1 MLPDSGPEQSPEG
14 LEMGVAQHG
23 PQGLDWEAGP
33 PAPTVDKLPNFAQIS
48 LHLARVSDQGRFQ
61 LLHRAA
67 PGQVRR
73 GVPAGAHEPCRE
85 PMEDAPTVAPS
96 PSPAPLTGH
105 PLPRTSSVSV
115 HAHSSLSTSWPS
127 EPFLPPDG
135 FSHQPLALPPSPPWL
150 PPSEACPPPLTASL
164 ALEQPASPLTL
175 PQCDSTAPPLHPV
188 PQSSSPHTPWL
199 ASSVPAISGLGRS
212 SCPIS
217 ALSWWQAAPKT
228 WTLSTSTRLES
239 HQEPL
244 AHRLPEALFWGDPAH
259 RQGETGI
266 PPFINLDIQK
276 LLEILIAKRTDL
288 KTQKEKEEKEESDH
302 HLTSFGRM
310 FKSPGDKQDTMGDQ
324 HFWSLRGKPKQPL
337 SPEKP
342 PHPKT
347 SGHNLQQKCNQLFWG
362 LPFLHSE
369 SLVATVGA
377 QPQHLLLDQSQPQPL
392 PRAQPQRLPLDQ
404 PQPQAHFAPSVPIGP
419 SSLPPEMGT
428 YEVSCPESQKTPSF
442 TSNAIQNLECHFLK
456 KQLER
461 GRALPAVVKRSQ
473 EVFSQGSPDL
483 PQDGQD
489 PQGHGSVSVLP
500 RDLINPEL
508 RKQLEW
514 HLWKKF
520 MKHQSGLSRRI
531 QLSVKRLQPH
541 REFQKVPQAIS
552 RHRPASESDSTDGS
566 CQATPRTGSR
576 YPARTMPRKSLD
588 KDSSST
594 AGRIR
599 KDLHRGSASS
609 PGKAPG
615 INSEESDT
623 DLKPATSSAD
633 KKHPEKVLRAHL
645 GRKLGQIREGQ
656 IPADVHRSRLA
667 AHHALDLLRKPS
679 THRKTGKPAF
689 SEGWE
694 PYRTTSHN
702 FSILS
707 PYTQRML
714 EAHITRFRV
723 KHRWSL
729 PLKVLKPINL
739 FKLKKSFFFPRSS
752 TTRLATCVSKAC
764 PKTEFLGKPPRPH
777 QAEEAVEES
786 YPSLGRPLPAPQP
799 TCEETQ
805 QALQGTPPRDGR
817 GPSEAP
823 LAGREARSP
832 SQTLPYR
839 FVGRIWHREPASG
852 TLMNSS
858 LESSPSPATAT
869 SEPRES
875 GGQASQD
882 SCYSIKVLELN
893 LESQYL
899 SAKESREAGEVEEAP
914 AWGVTL
920 EPSVWANNQTI
931 RADLRRS
938 GSSEKSDSPSP
949 PTELFTQ
956 DPEELFF
963 DAQFREFEL
972 RKLMKSE
979 NQPQDNAASVLLQD
993 CETGVL
999 LQDCAT
1005 DSLLQ
1010 DCQSNVFLAADILAS
1025 QGSLSGFQS
1034 GSSEAPG
1041 PTSQVL
1047 YGLRSSG
1054 QKIQRQSEPLGL
1066 RDQYKSRSKSSVS
1079 TAEREYYRRPSRR
1092 EPEKELSAL
1101 KIRHN
1106 REMSHTAQHKD
1117 AVESSGSKACQ
1128 LLLKKETVPP
1138 ESYFRRRMRHFIQW
1152 FFPSKGKG
1160 LQESL
1165 QKGKSSSS
1173 RRRRPVIGRST
1184 VDSATAKAQVLMTA
1198 VGQILQEKMLPH
1210 HGVRAP
1216 EFSWCQRDL
1225 QASAGPNVCYHRV
1238 LSYQEQRRVMRK
1250 TAANQQGTPKGHSY
1264 ANKTE
1269 WIRSRDNRV
1278 PPQSGGRAQ
1287 VERSPLRLP
1296 HGGSGGRGS
1305 KAFGQR
1311 SFIFASFD
1319 KIAQDRGPRNRLG
1332 ACDLYSPVRPADSS
1346 QGTGGRSRPRPW
1358 PWGPVLPGSR
1368 SRSPQSPE
1376 GEELI
1381 GWGSSPTGRSGPV
1394 QEAGAGPEGPLPA
1407 LFPARRPPPGAH
1419 THRSRGRESC
1429 SGRNPDPTAAGTALP
1444 QALRTPSAR
1453 GHPGGGAQRAQA
1465 CSAAASLW
1473 SPVLPRGPQ
1482 GGPSAGPAHRTQG
1495 RRDQD
1500 RGRAG
1505 PSGARGGRP
1514 KAGSLSLA
1522 AARSSR
1528 GQQQGGR
1535 EVGNQTCTPRSCRE
1549 RSHGQDAGG
1558 TARNR
1563 KEQGPRPLSCQ
1574 TVQRPRQTRAETP
1587 DRPARR
1593 PPTDLRGD
1601 PTQRPLTDPHR
1612 DLPRRPTP

>member
-1 MLPDSGPEQSPEG
+1 MEGRGAHPPD
-14 LEMGVAQHG
+14 
-23 PQGLDWEAGP
+23 P
-33 PAPTVDKLPNFAQIS
+33 PAPGFGSHLLSPTATWRGSLTRGTFSSYIKRPLGRCAEQCLLEPIS
-48 LHLARVSDQGRFQ
+48 H
-61 LLHRAA
+61 
-67 PGQVRR
+67 
-73 GVPAGAHEPCRE
+73 AG
-85 PMEDAPTVAPS
+85 S
-96 PSPAPLTGH
+96 
-105 PLPRTSSVSV
+105 
-115 HAHSSLSTSWPS
+115 
-127 EPFLPPDG
+127 
-135 FSHQPLALPPSPPWL
+135 
-150 PPSEACPPPLTASL
+150 
-164 ALEQPASPLTL
+164 
-175 PQCDSTAPPLHPV
+175 CDSVAPPLRPI

-228 WTLSTSTRLES
+228 WSLSTSTRLES

-244 AHRLPEALFWGDPAH
+244 AHRPPEALFWGDPTH

-288 KTQKEKEEKEESDH
+288 KIQKEKEEKEESDC

-324 HFWSLRGKPKQPL
+324 HFWSLRDKPKQLL

-347 SGHNLQQKCNQLFWG
+347 LGDNLQQKCNQLFWG

-369 SLVATVGA
+369 SLVATV
-377 QPQHLLLDQSQPQPL
+377 S
-392 PRAQPQRLPLDQ
+392 
-404 PQPQAHFAPSVPIGP
+404 
-419 SSLPPEMGT
+419 
-428 YEVSCPESQKTPSF
+428 
-442 TSNAIQNLECHFLK
+442 
-456 KQLER
+456 
-461 GRALPAVVKRSQ
+461 
-473 EVFSQGSPDL
+473 
-483 PQDGQD
+483 DGQD

-500 RDLINPEL
+500 RDLIDPEL

-520 MKHQSGLSRRI
+520 MKHQSGLPRRI
-531 QLSVKRLQPH
+531 QLSVKPH
-541 REFQKVPQAIS
+541 REFQKVPQAIR

-566 CQATPRTGSR
+566 CQATQKTGSR
-576 YPARTMPRKSLD
+576 YPARTMPRKSLG
-588 KDSSST
+588 KDSRST

-599 KDLHRGSASS
+599 KDLHKGSASS

-623 DLKPATSSAD
+623 DLKPSTSSAD

-679 THRKTGKPAF
+679 THGKTGKPAF
-689 SEGWE
+689 SKGWE

-707 PYTQRML
+707 PYTQQML
-714 EAHITRFRV
+714 EAHIIRFRV

-764 PKTEFLGKPPRPH
+764 SKTKFLGKPPQPH
-777 QAEEAVEES
+777 QGEKVAKES
-786 YPSLGRPLPAPQP
+786 YPTLGSPLPAPQP
-799 TCEETQ
+799 TCEEIH
-805 QALQGTPPRDGR
+805 QALQGTSPRDGR

-823 LAGREARSP
+823 LAGQEARSP
-832 SQTLPYR
+832 SQTLTYS

-852 TLMNSS
+852 TLMNSN
-858 LESSPSPATAT
+858 LESSPSPAT
-869 SEPRES
+869 SEPRRES
-875 GGQASQD
+875 GGRASQD

-899 SAKESREAGEVEEAP
+899 SARESREAGEVEEAP

-920 EPSVWANNQTI
+920 EPRVWANNQTS

-949 PTELFTQ
+949 PTELVTQ
-956 DPEELFF
+956 DPEELCF

-972 RKLMKSE
+972 RKLMESE

-1010 DCQSNVFLAADILAS
+1010 DCQSDVFLAADILAS
-1025 QGSLSGFQS
+1025 QGSLSDFQS
-1034 GSSEAPG
+1034 GSREDTS
-1041 PTSQVL
+1041 TSQVL

-1054 QKIQRQSEPLGL
+1054 QKIQRQPEPLGL
-1066 RDQYKSRSKSSVS
+1066 RDQYKSRRKSSVP
-1079 TAEREYYRRPSRR
+1079 TAEREYYYRRPSRR

-1101 KIRHN
+1101 KILQIS
-1106 REMSHTAQHKD
+1106 EMSHTAQHKD
-1117 AVESSGSKACQ
+1117 AAESSGSKACP
-1128 LLLKKETVPP
+1128 LLLKKEMVPP
-1138 ESYFRRRMRHFIQW
+1138 ESYFRRGMRHFIQC
-1152 FFPSKGKG
+1152 FSSSKGKG
-1160 LQESL
+1160 LEDSL

-1173 RRRRPVIGRST
+1173 RSRRPVTGRST

-1198 VGQILQEKMLPH
+1198 VGQILQEKMVPH

-1250 TAANQQGTPKGHSY
+1250 TASNQQATPKGHSY

-1269 WIRSRDNRV
+1269 WIRSRDKR
-1278 PPQSGGRAQ
+1278 PSGGELRGPVAVPAGSAPHSSCRAQ
-1287 VERSPLRLP
+1287 VERSPPQLP
-1296 HGGSGGRGS
+1296 HRGSGG
-1305 KAFGQR
+1305 QR
-1311 SFIFASFD
+1311 
-1319 KIAQDRGPRNRLG
+1319 Q
-1332 ACDLYSPVRPADSS
+1332 
-1346 QGTGGRSRPRPW
+1346 QG
-1358 PWGPVLPGSR
+1358 L
-1368 SRSPQSPE
+1368 
-1376 GEELI
+1376 
-1381 GWGSSPTGRSGPV
+1381 
-1394 QEAGAGPEGPLPA
+1394 
-1407 LFPARRPPPGAH
+1407 
-1419 THRSRGRESC
+1419 
-1429 SGRNPDPTAAGTALP
+1429 
-1444 QALRTPSAR
+1444 
-1453 GHPGGGAQRAQA
+1453 
-1465 CSAAASLW
+1465 
-1473 SPVLPRGPQ
+1473 
-1482 GGPSAGPAHRTQG
+1482 
-1495 RRDQD
+1495 
-1500 RGRAG
+1500 RAG
-1505 PSGARGGRP
+1505 
-1514 KAGSLSLA
+1514 KL
-1522 AARSSR
+1522 
-1528 GQQQGGR
+1528 
-1535 EVGNQTCTPRSCRE
+1535 NFCTIC
-1549 RSHGQDAGG
+1549 
-1558 TARNR
+1558 
-1563 KEQGPRPLSCQ
+1563 
-1574 TVQRPRQTRAETP
+1574 
-1587 DRPARR
+1587 
-1593 PPTDLRGD
+1593 
-1601 PTQRPLTDPHR
+1601 
-1612 DLPRRPTP
+1612 